1 MHILL
6 DGKKVFHG
14 MPKRAFM
21 AMCKE
26 GQDAIAAN
34 PKAEAVSYK
43 SDQIQRKAL
52 FRIFDYMKGNCFT
65 AKPFV
70 LKPDSNMLDSLE
82 LYRAGRL
89 FFKSDQYLQGLYHHI
104 HRYLEDGTMP
114 SFGELEVICKLKDA
128 FNHKVYNFAVVV
140 IASYRFQGMIADQ
153 DAFESWLE
161 KHPGFAK
168 SMDDYAAKKQAQKD
182 QRRSEHQNRLQVTR
196 KNSRVR
202 RNPDSFLPAASPV
215 PTHVEVRDLRK
226 PSTRKGYKQGAK
238 KDTNAN
244 ADPQKTE

>member
-1 MHILL
+1 MSFNSVNKKVHPVVVEQDLIEDFRKLDRATRRSLAEGPTVHILL
-6 DGKKVFHG
+6 DGKKLFHG

-89 FFKSDQYLQGLYHHI
+89 FFKSDQCLQGLFHHI

-128 FNHKVYNFAVVV
+128 FNHKVYNFAVAVMAT
-140 IASYRFQGMIADQ
+140 IYSKA
-153 DAFESWLE
+153 
-161 KHPGFAK
+161 
-168 SMDDYAAKKQAQKD
+168 
-182 QRRSEHQNRLQVTR
+182 
-196 KNSRVR
+196 
-202 RNPDSFLPAASPV
+202 
-215 PTHVEVRDLRK
+215 
-226 PSTRKGYKQGAK
+226 
-238 KDTNAN
+238 
-244 ADPQKTE
+244 